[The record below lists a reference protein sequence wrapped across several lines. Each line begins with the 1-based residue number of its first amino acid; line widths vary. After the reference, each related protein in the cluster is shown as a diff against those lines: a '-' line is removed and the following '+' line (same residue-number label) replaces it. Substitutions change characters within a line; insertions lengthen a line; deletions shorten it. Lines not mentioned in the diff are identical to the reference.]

1 MKKSILMIFL
11 STSVLWFGSFSFG
24 DLNNSDDSKT
34 ILVEKE
40 NGGTRSATSTEVQ
53 AMLHGELLYIT
64 ISDYTGEVWIEVAG
78 SGGVLTQ
85 SDQIESNGQLS
96 IDISSLQSGN
106 YTLRIILENETYS
119 GYFQK

>member
-1 MKKSILMIFL
+1 MKKIILMIFL
-11 STSVLWFGSFSFG
+11 STSVFWFSSFSFG